1 MNIICIPP
9 PLRRRRGI
17 LFCTC
22 RSVGPSVRLRP
33 SVRPP
38 DGFRMITQERLGLGS

>member
-1 MNIICIPP
+1 MRVMLLFFMPP
-9 PLRRRRGI
+9 
-17 LFCTC
+17 FEEEWVYCFAH
-22 RSVGPSVRLRP
+22 VGWSVRR